1 MGKKE
6 GQGDNLGPK
15 KEIKSKVLSKCK
27 RVKQHSFLL
36 RAIHEGQLEI

>member
-15 KEIKSKVLSKCK
+15 KEIKSTVLSKCK
-27 RVKQHSFLL
+27 RVKQHSFL
-36 RAIHEGQLEI
+36 RAINEGQLDM